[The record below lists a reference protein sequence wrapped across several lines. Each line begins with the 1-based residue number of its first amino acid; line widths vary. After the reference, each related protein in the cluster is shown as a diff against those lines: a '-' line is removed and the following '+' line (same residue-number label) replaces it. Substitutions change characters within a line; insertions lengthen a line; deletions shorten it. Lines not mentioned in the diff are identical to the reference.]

1 MSYLLLVLRFG
12 VIMCLGGADELWVM
26 NCWHV
31 FLSPGS
37 AVSLAKNLIIY
48 NP

>member
-1 MSYLLLVLRFG
+1 MGYLLLVLRFG
-12 VIMCLGGADELWVM
+12 VIMCLEGADELWVM
-26 NCWHV
+26 TCWRV

-37 AVSLAKNLIIY
+37 AVSLVKNLIIY

>member
-12 VIMCLGGADELWVM
+12 VIRCLGGAGELWVM
-26 NCWHV
+26 ICWRV

-37 AVSLAKNLIIY
+37 AVSLAKDLIIY

>member
-12 VIMCLGGADELWVM
+12 VIMCLEGADELWVM
-26 NCWHV
+26 TCWHV

-37 AVSLAKNLIIY
+37 AVSLVKNLITE